1 MEDVDRE
8 EGREGTVGVELT
20 TAGEEKWEELGFPF
34 SFYMDVE

>member
-1 MEDVDRE
+1 VEDVDRE

-20 TAGEEKWEELGFPF
+20 TAGEKWEELGFSF